1 MTDLLLNLLP
11 LAIGVIVSPLA
22 IMALVAVLVSR
33 NARSNGLAFLFGW
46 IVAICLVM
54 VVSWWI
60 FSSLA
65 PPDRGPASTWVSIV
79 RLLIGL
85 VLIAAA
91 VYVWLRGRHH
101 VRQMA
106 AAVSPKDVVA
116 AAPQLPGWLKSVD
129 TFTPSRSF
137 LLGVGIFVL
146 NPVDLSCAVLAA
158 LDIHQAALATG
169 PTVAAAI
176 TFGTIAASPVLIPV
190 LVVLVNGKRADPF
203 LKNARTW
210 IAGHTSILNA
220 LLLAIIG
227 LMQLSKAI
235 SALVST

>member
-1 MTDLLLNLLP
+1 MTELLLNLLP

-33 NARSNGLAFLFGW
+33 NARRNGLAFLLGW
-46 IVAICLVM
+46 IAAICLVM
-54 VVSWWI
+54 VLCWWI
-60 FSSLA
+60 FSSLT

-85 VLIAAA
+85 ILVVAAG
-91 VYVWLRGRHH
+91 YVWLRGRHH

-137 LLGVGIFVL
+137 LLGVGIFIL
-146 NPVDLSCAVLAA
+146 NPVDLSCAVLAT
-158 LDIHQAALATG
+158 LDIHQADLSSG
-169 PTVAAAI
+169 PTVLAAI
-176 TFGTIAASPVLIPV
+176 LFGTIAASPVLIPV
-190 LVVLVNGKRADPF
+190 LIVLVKGQQADPF
-203 LKNARTW
+203 LKRARTW
-210 IAGHTSILNA
+210 IAGNTSILNA
-220 LLLAIIG
+220 LLLGLIG
-227 LMQLSKAI
+227 LMQLSKAV
-235 SALVST
+235 SALLAS